1 VPCGSRLPGSN
12 PLTRIRKENT
22 VATAKKPVG
31 REVVSLDSLAQQK
44 LDALPEPVTFELKG
58 VEITLPPMKSLP
70 FELQE
75 RVGNLDDIPAVLK
88 DVLGAGKVQ
97 EMYDAGF
104 TFLHVE
110 LLATEWQKR
119 SGVEPGESQASADS

>member
-1 VPCGSRLPGSN
+1 M
-12 PLTRIRKENT
+12 
-22 VATAKKPVG
+22 ATSKKTAG

-58 VEITLPPMKSLP
+58 VEITLPPIKSLP

-88 DVLGAGKVQ
+88 DVLGADKVQ
-97 EMYDAGF
+97 EMYTAGF

-110 LLATEWQKR
+110 LLAQEWEKR
-119 SGVEPGESQASADS
+119 SGAQPGESPASADS